1 MLSILLAQIGN
12 AKSQLIILEDQPPS
26 TSQNTGEKI
35 VTEHDERDIEIKKKK
50 KKQDEIARDGIMV
63 QYRFLQNFAAALLRC
78 WEFFMA
84 KVDLMK
90 AMSSVL
96 STTL

>member
-1 MLSILLAQIGN
+1 MLSILLVQIGN
-12 AKSQLIILEDQPPS
+12 SKSQLIILEDQPPS

-35 VTEHDERDIEIKKKK
+35 VTEHDERDIEIKKK